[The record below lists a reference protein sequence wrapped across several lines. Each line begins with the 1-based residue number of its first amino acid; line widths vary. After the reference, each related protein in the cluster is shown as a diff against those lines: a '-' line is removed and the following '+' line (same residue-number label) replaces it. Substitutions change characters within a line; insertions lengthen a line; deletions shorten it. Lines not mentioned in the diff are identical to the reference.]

1 MKINR
6 KILILLSFTLFVGM
20 QGCNDILEEHP
31 KTSFTMAYYE
41 TKQGFKDGINA
52 GYAYLRFQYGT
63 NPALGLNVTGTD
75 EYTFG
80 PEPNYNSSGD
90 NLPHK
95 LLGTYDVTP
104 SAGYLLVTFNRTF
117 PVINMLNAL
126 LDIAAEVPDFS
137 ESERNA
143 ALAEVHYLR
152 AHYYYLLVGQFGAV
166 PIDFGSGDYKFNTI
180 AFKGF
185 NRLDPDLLKKNYQG
199 MIDDLN
205 EALKYLPDARPAK
218 EYRISKAV
226 ALHLL
231 SKIYLFRGYSS
242 VAEANDFTNAYETA
256 MELINF
262 KEKYGVS
269 LNQNFADAYAE
280 SNEYNTEIIFAAER
294 IPNDN
299 LNNEYTN
306 PAGIGDRENMA
317 ANCFTS
323 NYSQAR
329 LNLPSGGNPIGG
341 RPYEYNRPLRKLAP
355 TPWLLNVA
363 FADKVNDS
371 RYHGSFRS
379 LYKVATQ
386 EPAGSAAYNT
396 FVSGI
401 QAMSPPRAIGDT
413 AFFLADSEE
422 QAAALQGKYYRVY
435 KPSEFYT
442 NQLYPPGSANQIL
455 VYPGLTKFNDSKR
468 ANFNNASGRPQL
480 IFKFSETYLNAA
492 EAAMK
497 IGKTTEAVDL
507 INVIRH
513 RAAYRPSRPGMNTAA
528 NDAANAAAVTEMT
541 ISAGDL
547 NLDFILDERS
557 RELCGESLRW
567 VDLAVRGDEVF
578 VNRVKLNPDAQNVQ
592 PHHRLRPIPQQQ
604 LDAISDSNKEQYQ
617 NQGY

>member
-1 MKINR
+1 
-6 KILILLSFTLFVGM
+6 
-20 QGCNDILEEHP
+20 
-31 KTSFTMAYYE
+31 
-41 TKQGFKDGINA
+41 
-52 GYAYLRFQYGT
+52 
-63 NPALGLNVTGTD
+63 
-75 EYTFG
+75 
-80 PEPNYNSSGD
+80 
-90 NLPHK
+90 
-95 LLGTYDVTP
+95 
-104 SAGYLLVTFNRTF
+104 
-117 PVINMLNAL
+117 
-126 LDIAAEVPDFS
+126 
-137 ESERNA
+137 
-143 ALAEVHYLR
+143 
-152 AHYYYLLVGQFGAV
+152 
-166 PIDFGSGDYKFNTI
+166 
-180 AFKGF
+180 
-185 NRLDPDLLKKNYQG
+185 
-199 MIDDLN
+199 
-205 EALKYLPDARPAK
+205 
-218 EYRISKAV
+218 
-226 ALHLL
+226 
-231 SKIYLFRGYSS
+231 
-242 VAEANDFTNAYETA
+242 
-256 MELINF
+256 
-262 KEKYGVS
+262 
-269 LNQNFADAYAE
+269 
-280 SNEYNTEIIFAAER
+280 
-294 IPNDN
+294 
-299 LNNEYTN
+299 
-306 PAGIGDRENMA
+306 
-317 ANCFTS
+317 
-323 NYSQAR
+323 
-329 LNLPSGGNPIGG
+329 
-341 RPYEYNRPLRKLAP
+341 LRKLAP